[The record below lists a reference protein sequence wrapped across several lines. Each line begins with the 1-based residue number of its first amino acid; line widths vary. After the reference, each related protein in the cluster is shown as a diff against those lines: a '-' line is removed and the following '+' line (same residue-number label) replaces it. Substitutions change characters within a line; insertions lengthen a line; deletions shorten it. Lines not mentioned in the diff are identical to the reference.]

1 MFLEMGMVVH
11 ACNPSTQEAQAWGYK
26 FIVILGYIARPCA
39 RIFLMIIKVNTVT
52 TLCYNATQLFISEVF
67 FFTLKKSIKNA
78 KIHTVICFTP
88 SKLSSGNSSR
98 KSTTPDSTINE
109 IFMT

>member
-1 MFLEMGMVVH
+1 MFVKMGMVVH

-52 TLCYNATQLFISEVF
+52 TLWTFYIRSF
-67 FFTLKKSIKNA
+67 FF
-78 KIHTVICFTP
+78 F
-88 SKLSSGNSSR
+88 
-98 KSTTPDSTINE
+98 
-109 IFMT
+109 F